1 MKANSKN
8 TKILKKAEAQDHP
21 MKRQKIIETNGQL
34 GKNTLLRVSEA
45 MTYKNL
51 EKNQELKARI
61 LKDLL
66 IQDFEDIDLTDSVD
80 QVKDIW
86 IYFWRKYKVSFCQ
99 NQIKRHLKKVKSIV
113 K

>member
-1 MKANSKN
+1 
-8 TKILKKAEAQDHP
+8 
-21 MKRQKIIETNGQL
+21 
-34 GKNTLLRVSEA
+34 

-86 IYFWRKYKVSFCQ
+86 IYFWRKYKVSFFQ
-99 NQIKRHLKKVKSIV
+99 TQIKRRLKKVKGII